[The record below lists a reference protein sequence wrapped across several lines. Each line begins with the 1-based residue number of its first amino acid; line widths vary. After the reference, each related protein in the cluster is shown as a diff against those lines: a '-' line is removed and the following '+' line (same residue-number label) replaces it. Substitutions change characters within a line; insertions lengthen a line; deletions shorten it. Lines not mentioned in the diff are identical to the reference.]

1 MKASSSA
8 TGSAFSTRCYG
19 DGEPTFLLLPTW
31 SIIHSRHW
39 KAQIHYLARH
49 ARVVTF
55 DGRGNGRS
63 DRPSRGRGL
72 RCRRSSPLTRSRSW
86 TRRTPKKAIIV
97 GLSAGAQWGS
107 LLAAEHPLRVLGAVF
122 LGPAVWVGDPHPERA
137 QHSFTEPL
145 DTDEGWAKENVHY
158 WRRDYRGYLE
168 FFFGRCLTERHST
181 KQLEDCIG
189 WALETDPETLAETRL
204 AIVTG
209 DPRDWVEVYR
219 RIACPVLVIH
229 GDEDALRPH
238 ATGAEFAELT
248 DGRLATIE
256 RRRAHAARRKPV
268 EVNLLLREFAEE
280 TARAVSLK
288 APERLPD
295 WVLEGPRPARA
306 R

>member
-1 MKASSSA
+1 VTAVA
-8 TGSAFSTRCYG
+8 TAVRPAEQSRARYPDEEGFVERDGVRLFYEVYG
-19 DGEPTFLLLPTW
+19 DGDPTFLLLPTW

-39 KAQIHYLARH
+39 KMQVHYLARH

-55 DGRGNGRS
+55 DGRGSGRS
-63 DRPSRGRGL
+63 DRPSGVTAYV
-72 RCRRSSPLTRSRSW
+72 PAEFAADAVAVMDATD
-86 TRRTPKKAIIV
+86 TEKAIIV

-107 LLAAEHPLRVLGAVF
+107 LLAAEYARRVMGAVF

-137 QHSFTEPL
+137 RYSFTEPL

-181 KQLEDCIG
+181 KQIEDCIG

-209 DPRDWVEVYR
+209 NAQDWVEVYR

-238 ATGAEFAELT
+238 ATGVGFAELT
-248 DGRLATIE
+248 GGRLATI
-256 RRRAHAARRKPV
+256 RGAGHLTHARKPV

-280 TARAVSLK
+280 MTQR
-288 APERLPD
+288 
-295 WVLEGPRPARA
+295 
-306 R
+306 